1 MDSFT
6 DEERVHRFFCRWLHK
21 TGWREWG
28 GGRTTGWT
36 HHGATKCTNRER
48 EEVRSFSNEGIRI
61 KGDRLD
67 IGEENQAEIEA
78 GSLHGSDSN
87 FESREYQYFYF
98 IAIKQYF
105 FKGLIEKKI

>member
-1 MDSFT
+1 M
-6 DEERVHRFFCRWLHK
+6 
-21 TGWREWG
+21 
-28 GGRTTGWT
+28 
-36 HHGATKCTNRER
+36 
-48 EEVRSFSNEGIRI
+48 RSFSNEGIRI

-67 IGEENQAEIEA
+67 IDEENQAEIEA

-87 FESREYQYFYF
+87 FESRAYQYFYF